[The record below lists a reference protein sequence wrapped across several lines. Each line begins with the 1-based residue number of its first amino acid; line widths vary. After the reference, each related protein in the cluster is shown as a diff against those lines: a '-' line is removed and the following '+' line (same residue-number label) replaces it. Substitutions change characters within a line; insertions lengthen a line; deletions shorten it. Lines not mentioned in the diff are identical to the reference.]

1 MGLLENKRVV
11 ITGCAANIGKAT
23 ALLFAR
29 NGARLVLADVHPAAQ
44 ETAAEAAALGPGAT
58 FVRTDVTKAADFQAL
73 FAAAEEEL
81 GGIDVIINNAG
92 IQRAGAITELDEDLW
107 DAQMSVNAKSCFLS
121 AKYGVPHLEKA
132 GGGVIVNMASLA
144 GVHGVPGL
152 VGYCASKGAIVA
164 FTRALAAEV
173 AGKGIRVNVLCPG
186 FVDTAFNEPVISFMG
201 GNEALAQNV
210 ASGVPMGR
218 QGTPEEIAQAFLFLA
233 SDMSSYM
240 AGQALVVDGGIHS

>member
-1 MGLLENKRVV
+1 MTLLEGKRVV
-11 ITGCAANIGKAT
+11 LTGCAANIGKAT

-29 NGARLVLADVHPAAQ
+29 NGADLVLADVDD
-44 ETAAEAAALGPGAT
+44 AAEGTRQEAEALGADAT
-58 FVRTDVTKAADFQAL
+58 FVRTDVTKAADVQAL
-73 FAAAEEEL
+73 FAAAQDAL
-81 GGIDVIINNAG
+81 GGVDVIINNAG
-92 IQRAGAITELDEDLW
+92 IQRAGAITELDEELW
-107 DAQMSVNAKSCFLS
+107 DAQMTVNAKSCFLS

-201 GNEALAQNV
+201 GTEALERNV
-210 ASGVPMGR
+210 AGGVPLGR
-218 QGTPEEIAQAFLFLA
+218 QGAPDEIAQAFLYLA

-240 AGQALVVDGGIHS
+240 VGQALVVDGGIHS

>member
-1 MGLLENKRVV
+1 MALLKDKRVV

-23 ALLFAR
+23 ALLFAE
-29 NGARLVLADVHPAAQ
+29 NGARLVLADVDPAAQ
-44 ETAAEAAALGPGAT
+44 ETAREAAEAGGAAV
-58 FVRTDVTKAADFQAL
+58 FVPTDVTKAADFEAL
-73 FAAAEEEL
+73 FARAEAEL
-81 GGIDVIINNAG
+81 GGVDVIINNAG
-92 IQRAGAITELDEDLW
+92 IQRAGAVTEFDEQLW
-107 DAQMSVNAKSCFLS
+107 DAQMTVNAKSCFLS

-173 AGKGIRVNVLCPG
+173 AGRGIRANVLCPG

-201 GNEALAQNV
+201 GDEALQRNV
-210 ASGVPMGR
+210 ANGVPLGR
-218 QGTPEEIAQAFLFLA
+218 QGVPEEIAQAFLYLA

-240 AGQALVVDGGIHS
+240 TGQAMVVDGGIHS

>member
-1 MGLLENKRVV
+1 MTLLEGKRVV
-11 ITGCAANIGKAT
+11 LTGCAANIGKAT

-29 NGARLVLADVHPAAQ
+29 NGADLVLADVD
-44 ETAAEAAALGPGAT
+44 EAAEATRQEAEALGAKAT
-58 FVRTDVTKAADFQAL
+58 FVRTDVTKADDVEAL
-73 FAAAEEEL
+73 FAAAQDAL
-81 GGIDVIINNAG
+81 GGVDVIINNAG
-92 IQRAGAITELDEDLW
+92 IQRAGAITELDEELW
-107 DAQMSVNAKSCFLS
+107 DAQMTVNAKSCFLS

-173 AGKGIRVNVLCPG
+173 ASKGIRVNVLCPG

-201 GNEALAQNV
+201 GTEALERNV
-210 ASGVPMGR
+210 AGGVPLGR
-218 QGTPEEIAQAFLFLA
+218 QGAPDEIAQAFLYLA

-240 AGQALVVDGGIHS
+240 VGQALVVDGGIHS

>member
-1 MGLLENKRVV
+1 MTLLEGKRVV
-11 ITGCAANIGKAT
+11 LTGCAANIGKAT

-29 NGARLVLADVHPAAQ
+29 NGADLVLADVD
-44 ETAAEAAALGPGAT
+44 EAAEATRQEAEALGANAT
-58 FVRTDVTKAADFQAL
+58 FVRTDVTKAADVEAL
-73 FAAAEEEL
+73 FAAAQDAL
-81 GGIDVIINNAG
+81 GGVDVIINNAG
-92 IQRAGAITELDEDLW
+92 IQRAGAITELDEELW
-107 DAQMSVNAKSCFLS
+107 DAQMTVNAKSCFLS

-173 AGKGIRVNVLCPG
+173 ASKGIRVNVLCPG

-201 GNEALAQNV
+201 GTEALERNV
-210 ASGVPMGR
+210 AGGVPLGR
-218 QGTPEEIAQAFLFLA
+218 QGTPDEIAQAFLFLA

-240 AGQALVVDGGIHS
+240 VGQALVVDGGIHS

>member
-1 MGLLENKRVV
+1 MTLLEGKRVV
-11 ITGCAANIGKAT
+11 LTGCAANIGKAT

-29 NGARLVLADVHPAAQ
+29 NGADLVLADVDD
-44 ETAAEAAALGPGAT
+44 AAEGTRQEAEALGADAT
-58 FVRTDVTKAADFQAL
+58 FVRTDVTKAADVQAL
-73 FAAAEEEL
+73 FAAAQDAL
-81 GGIDVIINNAG
+81 GGVDVIINNAG
-92 IQRAGAITELDEDLW
+92 IQRAGAITELDEELW
-107 DAQMSVNAKSCFLS
+107 DAQMTVNAKSCFLT

-201 GNEALAQNV
+201 GTEALQRNV
-210 ASGVPMGR
+210 AGGVPLGR
-218 QGTPEEIAQAFLFLA
+218 QGAPDEIAQAFLYLA

-240 AGQALVVDGGIHS
+240 VGQALVVDGGIHS

>member
-1 MGLLENKRVV
+1 MTLLEGKRVV
-11 ITGCAANIGKAT
+11 LTGCAANIGKAT

-29 NGARLVLADVHPAAQ
+29 NGADLVLADVDD
-44 ETAAEAAALGPGAT
+44 AAEGTRQEAEALGADAT
-58 FVRTDVTKAADFQAL
+58 FVRTDVTKAADVQAL
-73 FAAAEEEL
+73 FAAAQDAL
-81 GGIDVIINNAG
+81 GGVDVIINNAG
-92 IQRAGAITELDEDLW
+92 IQRAGAITELDEELW
-107 DAQMSVNAKSCFLS
+107 DAQMTVNAKSCFLT

-201 GNEALAQNV
+201 GTEALERNV
-210 ASGVPMGR
+210 AGGVPLGR
-218 QGTPEEIAQAFLFLA
+218 QGAPDEIAQAFLYLA

-240 AGQALVVDGGIHS
+240 VGQALVVDGGIHS